1 MRAPDPG
8 LRGSAFESQNRA
20 SPILRRAVRMLSSSP
35 CACKMRPMSDRDFEI
50 YKLLVEEVRAVRDA
64 RRDISNMFTTL
75 NLAGVGAL
83 GFLMTP
89 TNGLDAVFVLWL
101 TVALIFSCFIWMMSN
116 AYYRS
121 LLVVKYATI
130 YSVEDS
136 LGIKHLQ
143 REWKSLPKNV
153 LGRWFSLER
162 MMPALFLGGYA
173 AFFVYRIGESA
184 QGALQW
190 IAEAWTL
197 AAAWIMSFV
206 QSFQ

>member
-1 MRAPDPG
+1 MG
-8 LRGSAFESQNRA
+8 
-20 SPILRRAVRMLSSSP
+20 
-35 CACKMRPMSDRDFEI
+35 DRDFEI

-83 GFLMTP
+83 GFLMMP

-101 TVALIFSCFIWMMSN
+101 TIALIFSCFIWMMSN
-116 AYYRS
+116 GYYRS

-153 LGRWFSLER
+153 IGRWFSLER
-162 MMPALFLGGYA
+162 MMPALFLVGYA
-173 AFFVYRIGESA
+173 VFFVYRIGESA
-184 QGALQW
+184 QRALQW
-190 IAEAWTL
+190 IAEAWTS
-197 AAAWIMSFV
+197 AAAWIISFA